1 MDEYISPSRK
11 SCVFV
16 IEFLPPSERCYK
28 LDMDAETGGWKS
40 ASPLMRWH
48 GWGFDMAALG
58 NKAYVLG
65 GYQDYYDRD
74 DWVLETMERYDED
87 TNTWS
92 DVAWYPH
99 YIFNHCMAP
108 DEETGRIYVLGGQR
122 RNGPYNEDWGELRY
136 YEVRSLTILKR
147 FLLLSGV
154 FKLVARHLEYEVAPT
169 PPCVRDC
176 QDGGRR

>member
-1 MDEYISPSRK
+1 MYEYISPSGK

-16 IEFLPPSERCYK
+16 IVFLPPSERCYK
-28 LDMDAETGGWKS
+28 LDMDAETGGWTS

-65 GYQDYYDRD
+65 GYQDYYDKD

-87 TNTWS
+87 TNTWT

-136 YEVRSLTILKR
+136 YEVIAFTLSYLISLFLRSLQTRGTAL
-147 FLLLSGV
+147 G
-154 FKLVARHLEYEVAPT
+154 T
-169 PPCVRDC
+169 
-176 QDGGRR
+176 

>member
-1 MDEYISPSRK
+1 MDS
-11 SCVFV
+11 
-16 IEFLPPSERCYK
+16 
-28 LDMDAETGGWKS
+28 ETGGWKS
-40 ASPLMRWH
+40 ASSFMRWH

-65 GYQDYYDRD
+65 GYQDYLPPAD

-87 TNTWS
+87 TNAWT

-122 RNGPYNEDWGELRY
+122 RNGAYNEDWSELRY
-136 YEVRSLTILKR
+136 YEVRALLTISR
-147 FLLLSGV
+147 QVLLLSGI
-154 FKLVARHLEYEVAPT
+154 FQLLARHLEYEVASAA
-169 PPCVRDC
+169 PCVRD
-176 QDGGRR
+176 R